1 MKRILK
7 YILVSILLVVLL
19 VSLFVYINLD
29 KIKIKYLSKQ
39 TGYQETTV
47 EKLLESSTFKE
58 VQNIKYSKTL
68 DLITNTSY
76 FNKELLTE
84 YLNIFYIETESF
96 LNNINILLDK
106 GYKSEE
112 INKFFQ
118 KLKQETINILLEENY
133 LDNIT
138 NILDISYFKEN
149 NFKRYISYYKENTK
163 KEIDAI
169 ITNVNIGLDNAFY
182 TNIST
187 IEKEEQDDLLV
198 LVNKYNKLSKNYVP
212 SNLKTVS
219 SGSAKL
225 RKDAKEAFDKMAAA
239 AKKDGLKIYGS
250 SGYRSYNH
258 QSSLYNNYVKED
270 GKAEADTYSA
280 RAGHSEHQT
289 GLAIDITKS
298 GGSFISN
305 SDKEFTWLKN
315 NSYKYGFI
323 LRYPKGKENIT
334 GYMYE
339 PWHYRY
345 LGEEVAKEVYEAN
358 LTYEE
363 YVAKK

>member
-7 YILVSILLVVLL
+7 YTLITILLIALL
-19 VSLFVYINLD
+19 VALFVFINFN

-47 EKLLESSTFKE
+47 EKLLESSIFE
-58 VQNIKYSKTL
+58 EIQQNEYSKTL
-68 DLITNTSY
+68 DLIANTSY

-84 YLNIFYIETESF
+84 YLNIFYIEKDSF

-106 GYKSEE
+106 GYKSKE
-112 INKFFQ
+112 INILFQ
-118 KLKQETINILLEENY
+118 KLSQESIDILLEENY

-138 NILDISYFKEN
+138 NMLDISYFKEN

-182 TNIST
+182 TNIT
-187 IEKEEQDDLLV
+187 NVEKQDDLLV
-198 LVNKYNKLSKNYVP
+198 LVNKYYKLSKNYVP

-219 SGSAKL
+219 FGSAKL

-289 GLAIDITKS
+289 GLAIDISKS

-323 LRYPKGKENIT
+323 LRYPKDKTNIT
-334 GYMYE
+334 KYSYE

-345 LGEEVAKEVYEAN
+345 VGLEAAKEIMDN
-358 LTYEE
+358 KICLEE
-363 YVAKK
+363 YVARFN